1 MKKRIFGL
9 LLLIVAIMFFGCGEK
24 PDPDDP
30 VIIDKLGVI
39 TLNFVS
45 DSVVERTVE
54 YSNNFE
60 AYTPAKEGFDF
71 VCWTIDGEDIDWN
84 SFEKSLSI
92 FNQKSLATEI
102 TLVAKWTR
110 HVFHISYEVNGGVE
124 LEPSGVEYKKSIETL
139 PTPVKENYTFLGWY
153 TDEEFTTPYDL
164 TTSVESDFTLYAKW
178 IDSFFTIKFDT
189 DGGTEVEDVV
199 VGYNTKLTAFPEVEK
214 TGYVFK
220 GWYSDSEFKNEYK
233 LDTVVDKEY
242 TIYAKWEIIKL
253 TVKFLQ
259 STFEDV
265 VVDYGSGISN
275 LPQPTKDE
283 HTFRGWFKDQA
294 LENEYVANAPI
305 TENLTLYPKFSKNSY
320 IVKFVTNGG
329 STIKDTEIICNT
341 KLGNI
346 ISTRLGYRFTGWF
359 KDSGLT
365 TPFGFEDIVTSDM
378 TLYAGW
384 EALTYT
390 VVLNYVAPTKEDELQ
405 GIITLDVNNTDTD
418 KVVSYGEKLT
428 IKVPTVVGFKFDGW
442 YTYYDSS
449 NGEYRGE
456 WNLSEDTVTKN
467 MTLYAKWSIQ
477 TYTITLNYM
486 DGKQPPTIRTITVN
500 AGERAQRPSEPTLNG
515 FKFVGWYDGASYTT
529 SNKWDWETPVTSD
542 IILYAGWQEKIG

>member
-178 IDSFFTIKFDT
+178 VDSFFTIKFDT

-329 STIKDTEIICNT
+329 STINDTEIICNT

-384 EALTYT
+384 DALTYT

-418 KVVSYGEKLT
+418 KVVNYGEKIT

-449 NGEYRGE
+449 NGEYRGP
-456 WNLSEDTVTKN
+456 WNLSEDIVTKN

-486 DGKQPPTIRTITVN
+486 DGKQPPTVRTITVN

-515 FKFVGWYDGASYTT
+515 FKFVGWYDGPSYTT
-529 SNKWDWETPVTSD
+529 SNKWDWETPVTSN

>member
-178 IDSFFTIKFDT
+178 VDSFFTIKFDT

-329 STIKDTEIICNT
+329 STINDTEIICNT

-384 EALTYT
+384 EALTYNVT
-390 VVLNYVAPTKEDELQ
+390 LDYVAPTKEIDNE
-405 GIITLDVNNTDTD
+405 IVPLDVNNTDTD

-428 IKVPTVVGFKFDGW
+428 IRTPNVAGYKFDGW
-442 YTYYDSS
+442 YTYYDA
-449 NGEYRGE
+449 NKKEYRGE
-456 WNLSEDTVTKN
+456 WNLSEDIVTKN

-477 TYTITLNYM
+477 TYTVTLNYM
-486 DGKQPPTIRTITVN
+486 DGKNPPTVKKITVN
-500 AGERAQRPSEPTLNG
+500 AGETALRPSNPTMDG
-515 FKFVGWYDGASYTT
+515 FNFVGWYDGASYQT
-529 SNKWDWETPVTSD
+529 SNLWQWTTPVTSD
-542 IILYAGWQEKIG
+542 IILYAGWQQKNP